1 LAKNGVPLL
10 HVCGS
15 LDPCLESQTRMLEK
29 KYRELGGQIVVIIKE
44 GEGHYPLAPRDTKPI
59 VGFITENAK

>member
-1 LAKNGVPLL
+1 
-10 HVCGS
+10 
-15 LDPCLESQTRMLEK
+15 MLEK